1 MREPGL
7 DGRRPR
13 DIATALALVLAGG
26 AADAAQAA
34 ATWSVE
40 VAPVHVEVT
49 GHDQHVLTARQAGGG
64 AEQVELET
72 DAALGYRAHVL
83 WDRASVWDYGLDFF
97 IHRTDQGVGPLRVA
111 AASAAERRDFEVP
124 HRGFASTGPGQTLYF
139 QTLEDTTVE
148 LWVADV
154 YARRELVTR
163 GGRSLALLVG
173 LRNADFDN
181 DYRAIA
187 GLGDVGGVR
196 IDASSNY
203 SRMMGPVAGLSA
215 TLERGRHTWIGDLRQ
230 SVVFGDVEL
239 TRTLRDF
246 AGPPEPFA
254 VGPEEVPPGPASERL
269 STTDSITV
277 PMTDLALAWRLRLG
291 ERWALGVSLGGT
303 AWWDLAV
310 PPGVVPGR
318 ADALE
323 ETTLVTY
330 ALGATLRYTF

>member
-1 MREPGL
+1 MRETGL
-7 DGRRPR
+7 GRRAR
-13 DIATALALVLAGG
+13 RGATIALALVLAAG
-26 AADAAQAA
+26 AAGPAQAA
-34 ATWSVE
+34 GTWSVE
-40 VAPVHVEVT
+40 VAPVYVEVT
-49 GHDQHVLTARQAGGG
+49 GHDQHVLTARRTGGD
-64 AEQVELET
+64 AEAVELET
-72 DAALGYRAHVL
+72 DAALGYRASAL
-83 WDRASVWDYGLDFF
+83 WDRDSAWDYGLDFF
-97 IHRTDQGVGPLRVA
+97 IHRTDQGAGPRRVA

-124 HRGFASTGPGQTLYF
+124 NRSFASAGPGQTLYF

-154 YARRELVTR
+154 FARRELAPR
-163 GGRSLALLVG
+163 GGRALALLLG

-203 SRMMGPVAGLSA
+203 SRMMGPMAGLSA

-269 STTDSITV
+269 SETESITV

-291 ERWALGVSLGGT
+291 ERWALGASLGGT

-318 ADALE
+318 AESLE

-330 ALGATLRYTF
+330 ALGVTLRYTF